1 MKAKT
6 TAAEHGF
13 RRPLAVSG
21 TARELI
27 EQARR
32 LEAARSALADR
43 LPTELREGWQLAR
56 LDADTLVIVA
66 DSAGRATRLRYA
78 RSALLSAAQGCIGA
92 RPRAFSVKLAP
103 PPRAPR
109 PVERARLTPAAA
121 ACLRQAVAGMEDER
135 LRQALLRLA
144 RRAEE

>member
-21 TARELI
+21 AARGLI

-32 LEAARSALADR
+32 LEAARAALATR
-43 LPTELREGWQLAR
+43 LPAELSEGWQLAR
-56 LDADTLVIVA
+56 LDAEALVIVA

-78 RSALLSAAQGCIGA
+78 RSALLGAALSCIGA
-92 RPRAFSVKLAP
+92 RPRTFSVKLAAP
-103 PPRAPR
+103 PNAPR
-109 PVERARLTPAAA
+109 PVERARLTPSAA

-144 RRAEE
+144 QRAEG